1 MCHQTIGEIDEY
13 RCDDRKIGLLL
24 EAIEIGAQWREKIRI
39 RGDTICATKESRVDA
54 GRASRMVQHF
64 RGQLSGLAIEQQ
76 EELSRSVA
84 CTRDCQQYLDMP
96 DLQRDSGTVR
106 TLILSDEQETHWRPL
121 QEFTSNTNRSMWILR
136 ADSTESF
143 EQLLKHIVYRNTFE
157 PVGPAGQRTVSIQ
170 TTVKCL
176 GEKVTSIL
184 PVFTRR
190 LSIDEAVQSANIE
203 MKGDTNFLVSE
214 AILNQGIYLFQN
226 LSIYTDAL
234 EKDQGEHVRRFEHVS
249 SHSLR
254 SSADITDCSI
264 STSPELSVGEQL
276 ITPDENLDIN
286 NLEKIPTQTGL
297 LLSGT
302 QLVERTVRSHGQGS
316 NPPSDDIAI

>member
-1 MCHQTIGEIDEY
+1 MLSGRCVIKRSGSIDQIDEY
-13 RCDDRKIGLLL
+13 RCEETENKSNSPGDRYRNIG
-24 EAIEIGAQWREKIRI
+24 EKIRS
-39 RGDTICATKESRVDA
+39 RGNTICAMRESLVHI

-96 DLQRDSGTVR
+96 DLQRESGIVR
-106 TLILSDEQETHWRPL
+106 TRSPFDQHETHWRPL
-121 QEFTSNTNRSMWILR
+121 QEFSGNTNRSMWILR

-176 GEKVTSIL
+176 GENVTNIL

-190 LSIDEAVQSANIE
+190 LSIDESVQSANIE

-214 AILNQGIYLFQN
+214 ETLNQGLYLFQN

-234 EKDQGEHVRRFEHVS
+234 EKNQGEHIGRFERVLSRSSFSSGYHRLQYQHHAGTVRR
-249 SHSLR
+249 
-254 SSADITDCSI
+254 
-264 STSPELSVGEQL
+264 
-276 ITPDENLDIN
+276 
-286 NLEKIPTQTGL
+286 
-297 LLSGT
+297 
-302 QLVERTVRSHGQGS
+302 RTTAH
-316 NPPSDDIAI
+316 A